1 MSVAPTA
8 TTSTTP
14 GTKTRRIPLRVLI
27 SAWAAPL
34 MVVGDFAL
42 LAVVP
47 VALVLYSALRDPRV
61 RFLRWPAGL
70 LAAVYATPL
79 ALYLLNPNR
88 PESLSK
94 DIDPVFV
101 ILITAASAVVLLTLH
116 TRKR

>member
-1 MSVAPTA
+1 MFAAPTA
-8 TTSTTP
+8 ATP
-14 GTKTRRIPLRVLI
+14 VTKTRRIPLRLQI

-34 MVVGDFAL
+34 LVVGDFAL

-47 VALVLYSALRDPRV
+47 VALVLYGALRDSRV
-61 RFLRWPAGL
+61 RFLRWPAAL

-79 ALYLLNPNR
+79 IIWLSNPDR

-101 ILITAASAVVLLTLH
+101 VLIAAASAVELLTLY
-116 TRKR
+116 TRNR